1 MRKMLTWAKKC
12 LQRSEHA
19 PPFVKCVVVVSAV
32 ASIFL
37 VYSLYSLLGNLVAIE
52 QHRTESIQIAREL
65 RTSSR
70 ELTHAAQTF
79 VTTGK
84 AASEKKY
91 YDVLQVRMGE
101 APRPT
106 DQSIAPGERKPLM
119 ELFKDRVTPEEYEL
133 LQAAMGNSI
142 LLTALEQEA
151 MNASKG
157 LFLDSRGRYAVR
169 GAPDPQMAFDMLLGD
184 SYQHELLSVMAPLDE
199 FFARVSQRIDTEVQ
213 DIQDRA
219 LMTLLLTCITMVVF
233 FSSLLGASYYS
244 AVRKDMRNIRTFT
257 SYACIV
263 LVLLAA
269 ISVPAWVTYSDAR
282 NDFVAAMEKRQ
293 SLLCREIYRE
303 LQLRIAHSMELV
315 TLASLRPPVVRFM
328 NAYEHGDFSVQ
339 ELRAAQEVLQ
349 SFSLAYN
356 DSQGMFLVD
365 SFGIV
370 TASSSPQEHEGTY
383 TSLLPARALLD
394 IHNGKSTIVT
404 IHQGGGSQPL
414 IAIPVRQSTSRNSK
428 ILGAV
433 VMVMELQNNG
443 NLWDGRLASE
453 EQMSIF
459 VLDSAASVVL
469 SSNTTWKPGMDTSQE
484 PAGKFVLTGKE
495 GLQSYIDGLGSARL
509 GVYMKL
515 PELGWTVVV
524 SSDEERIL
532 APVHSLLTRSVLLSS
547 VAILTA
553 IALVTLLLIRLMKN
567 TRRSEERL
575 TMVIDGAGIGIWDVD
590 LPTDT
595 FTHNEFWA
603 QLSGLA
609 PQKGSET
616 LGWAIGLCYE
626 EDRPLLQGMLDS
638 LIFDSSDVANEGK
651 SCECRTYNGQ
661 KWCWR
666 KITARVVD
674 RDKLGKALRISGTTM
689 DIHARKMEE
698 MTASEKRQE
707 LEDMVR
713 QRTCELEE
721 VKNQALD
728 ATQAKTAFLSTVSHE
743 IRTPMNAII
752 GFIHLFNRKNL
763 EARQLSYLNKMHLAA
778 NALLL
783 IINDVLDISKIE
795 ARKMELEAIPFLLS
809 PVLDG
814 AKSIVGFAVREKKLT
829 LTVDIAPDVPVAVQ
843 GDPTRIQQILLNLLS
858 NAVKFTQSG
867 NVGLSVKVVANAT
880 ALANTPEHADIRTL
894 LFSVTDTGIGMSE
907 EQVTKLFQPFVQ
919 ADASVSR
926 EFGGT
931 GLGLAIC
938 KQLTE
943 LMGGTIRV
951 ESTYHR
957 GTSFLVSLPLR
968 VVDAAQVHHADD
980 VSARRRKERAA
991 GTSLRVL
998 VVDDNDI
1005 NLEVAKA
1012 MLEAEGLLVEVAID
1026 GLEAVEKVTT
1036 QSFDAVFMDMQM
1048 PVMDGLEATRKI
1060 RALAL
1065 KTGAEALL
1073 HLPIIAMTA
1082 NAMVEDRKLCL
1093 EAGMSDHLTKPIE
1106 PARLHELLD
1115 TWLAL
1120 P

>member
-1 MRKMLTWAKKC
+1 MRKMLTWAGKC
-12 LQRSEHA
+12 LQRSKHT
-19 PPFVKCVVVVSAV
+19 PSFVKYVVVVSAV
-32 ASIFL
+32 SSIFL
-37 VYSLYSLLGNLVAIE
+37 VYALYSLLGELVVIE
-52 QHRTESIQIAREL
+52 QHRTESIQLAREL
-65 RTSSR
+65 RTGSR

-79 VTTGK
+79 ISTGK
-84 AASEKKY
+84 VAFEKKY
-91 YDVLQVRMGE
+91 YDILRVRMGE
-101 APRPT
+101 APRPAN
-106 DQSIAPGERKPLM
+106 QNIAPGERIPLL
-119 ELFKDRVTPEEYEL
+119 ELFKNSVKPDEYEL
-133 LQAAMGNSI
+133 LQTALGNS
-142 LLTALEQEA
+142 LRLTSLEQEA

-157 LFLDSRGRYAVR
+157 VFPNSQGRYAVR
-169 GAPDPQMAFDMLLGD
+169 GAPDVPMALDMLFSD
-184 SYQHELLSVMAPLDE
+184 SYQHELQAVLTPLDE
-199 FFARVSQRIDTEVQ
+199 FFARVSQRINTEVH
-213 DIQDRA
+213 DIQSDA
-219 LMTLLLTCITMVVF
+219 LRTLLLICISMVVF

-244 AVRKDMRNIRTFT
+244 AVRKDMRNIATFT

-263 LVLLAA
+263 LILLTA
-269 ISVPAWVTYSDAR
+269 ISLPAWVTYSDAR

-315 TLASLRPPVVRFM
+315 TLASLRPPVVTFM

-339 ELRAAQEVLQ
+339 EVRAAQEVLQ
-349 SFSLAYN
+349 GFSIAYT

-365 SFGIV
+365 PFGII
-370 TASSSPQEHEGTY
+370 TASSSTQEREGAY
-383 TSLLPARALLD
+383 TSLLPASALVD
-394 IHNGKSTIVT
+394 IRNGNSAIVT
-404 IHQGGGSQPL
+404 IHVGNGPQPL
-414 IAIPVRQSTSRNSK
+414 IAIPVRQTTSRNSK

-433 VMVMELQNNG
+433 VMIMELKSDG
-443 NLWDGRLASE
+443 NLWDGRLAGE

-459 VLDSAASVVL
+459 VLDAAACVVL
-469 SSNTTWKPGMDTSQE
+469 SSNTDWKPGMDTSQE
-484 PAGKFVLTGKE
+484 PAGKFVLTGQE
-495 GLQSYIDGLGSARL
+495 GLQSYVDGIGSARL

-515 PELGWTVVV
+515 PELGWTVAV
-524 SSDEERIL
+524 SSDEDRIL

-547 VAILTA
+547 VAVLTA

-567 TRRSEERL
+567 MRRSEERL
-575 TMVIDGAGIGIWDVD
+575 EMVIEGAGIGIWDID

-616 LGWAIGLCYE
+616 VKWAIDLCHE
-626 EDRPLLQGMLDS
+626 DDRPLLYDMIAALSLDS
-638 LIFDSSDVANEGK
+638 PGVMDKGK
-651 SCECRTYNGQ
+651 SWECRAYNGQ

-666 KITARVVD
+666 EITARVVG
-674 RDKLGKALRISGTTM
+674 RDKHGKVLRISGTTM
-689 DIHARKMEE
+689 DIHARKMSE
-698 MTASEKRQE
+698 MTENERRQA

-713 QRTCELEE
+713 QRTQELEE

-763 EARQLSYLNKMHLAA
+763 ETRQLSYLHKMHLAA
-778 NALLL
+778 NTLLL

-795 ARKMELEAIPFLLS
+795 ARKMELEAIPFLLP

-814 AKSIVGFAVREKKLT
+814 AKSIVGFAAREKKLT
-829 LTVDIAPDVPVAVQ
+829 LVVDIAPDVPAAVQ

-858 NAVKFTQSG
+858 NAVKFTQNG
-867 NVGLSVKVVANAT
+867 RIELSVKVIDNDAI
-880 ALANTPEHADIRTL
+880 LANTPEYADIRTL

-926 EFGGT
+926 KFGGT

-938 KQLTE
+938 KQLAE

-951 ESTYHR
+951 ESVNHV
-957 GTSFLVSLPLR
+957 GTSFQVSLPLR
-968 VVDAAQVHHADD
+968 VVDAAQVKYAGD
-980 VSARRRKERAA
+980 VSARRRKQRAA
-991 GTSLRVL
+991 GAPVRVL

-1012 MLEAEGLLVEVAID
+1012 MLEAEGVLVDVAVD
-1026 GLEAVEKVTT
+1026 GLEAVEKVTL

-1065 KTGAEALL
+1065 ETGAEALL

-1082 NAMVEDRKLCL
+1082 NAMVEDRRLCL

-1106 PARLHELLD
+1106 PERLHELLD